1 MAQRLV
7 VPDCDVYIPSINQE
21 IFSAS
26 KQMQPPYPALG
37 DIPYKM
43 SFDPPP
49 YYQLAMNSA
58 AFSVDYSMNSDS
70 TATSIYQKPLD
81 QLARSMQQLPEP
93 AATNILDLSIPAASN
108 THLDSTWYNDLPD
121 PKNAANRYYSKHLPP
136 FQPSTLAMSRQILDP
151 LTQETP
157 GSSVSTSMDSAFET
171 RKDDNLFRFKN
182 LWDCIYP
189 SDDPSHDSVSQHLDN
204 LGQSNVTTKPIVSPP
219 DANKLEN
226 LKAEVSLK
234 EMMDI
239 DDLDMGDISNILNI
253 PAGSTKSKPSSS
265 EEKSSFQPGSLPNL
279 SSFLRGIEYL

>member
-1 MAQRLV
+1 
-7 VPDCDVYIPSINQE
+7 
-21 IFSAS
+21 
-26 KQMQPPYPALG
+26 MQPPYPALG